1 MIAEDV
7 ISKYYDTGSR
17 LYDVLVQHGKDVA
30 GMAIDIANSLPDHS
44 IDNDFIVEASML
56 HDIGIF
62 LVDLPEL
69 DCHGNH
75 PYICHGHLGRELLE
89 NMGLPK
95 HGLVCE
101 RHVGIGITI
110 DDIKTHQLPLPPRDM
125 SPITIEEQIICYADK
140 FFSKNKNGSSRKKSV
155 EKILQELEKY
165 GHDKALQF
173 QSWIEMFNS
182 SGASEHKN

>member
-1 MIAEDV
+1 MNAEDV

-30 GMAIDIANSLPDHS
+30 GMAVLPDHS

-89 NMGLPK
+89 NMGLP
-95 HGLVCE
+95 
-101 RHVGIGITI
+101 GIGITI

-173 QSWIEMFNS
+173 QSWIEMFNNTEVS
-182 SGASEHKN
+182 DHNKLKFN